1 MDSVYFSPSLL
12 SFIPAKWKDDGTHSR
27 NVACRCGLADRRSGS
42 GLLEADTTGG
52 KQLGVVDDGP
62 AWVDIP
68 QPSNSDLLKLA
79 LQSLV
84 TQYQLDIEALNRAWL
99 AAAVNDGASEGAKKS
114 AVVSQI
120 AARKAQYASDRAAVI
135 AQYPVLRSNSWQI
148 KPLHR
153 QKAPQPRKVPRRRK
167 Q

>member
-1 MDSVYFSPSLL
+1 SVTLYWGINMESVYFSPSLL
-12 SFIPAKWKDDGTHSR
+12 SFIPAKWKDEGTYTTETWPADAVLLTDE
-27 NVACRCGLADRRSGS
+27 VAQAFWKQ
-42 GLLEADTTGG
+42 TPPGG

-135 AQYPVLRSNSWQI
+135 AQYPV
-148 KPLHR
+148 
-153 QKAPQPRKVPRRRK
+153 
-167 Q
+167 